1 MDKYLSF
8 QVTGDLKKDIKAY
21 FMLHNMSD
29 IYEHTMDVVRELHNM
44 GQQFGFLE
52 QGSEIACYC
61 HDLGRVVEKDEVIKF
76 CMENN
81 INITDEEK
89 QAPSI
94 LHQKISKFI
103 AENLFEIK
111 DNDVLNAIRYH
122 TTSRKQPSKTE
133 IEVFLADKLSW
144 KDEECKEIV
153 NKIND
158 AIKHSKEKAM
168 LCYLTDLE
176 LRKEE
181 LKLYHKD
188 SKEAY
193 EYFNQLI
200 R

>member
-1 MDKYLSF
+1 MEKYLSF
-8 QVTGDLKKDIKAY
+8 QVTGDFKKDIKAY
-21 FMLHNMSD
+21 FMLHDMLD
-29 IYEHTMDVVRELHNM
+29 IYEHTIDVVRELHNM
-44 GQQFGFLE
+44 EQQFGFLE

-61 HDLGRVVEKDEVIKF
+61 HDLGRVVKKDEIIKF

-89 QAPSI
+89 QVPSI

-111 DNDVLNAIRYH
+111 DNDALNAIRYH
-122 TTSRKQPSKTE
+122 TTSRRQPSKTE

-144 KDEECKEIV
+144 KDEECEEIV
-153 NKIND
+153 SKIKE

-168 LCYLTDLE
+168 LCYLNDLE

-181 LKLYHKD
+181 LRLYHKD